1 MKIRKNT
8 YVTLLYGALPTVRW
22 GSFLVAEHF
31 EQMEDIAFH
40 SWLIFCPLL
49 L

>member
-1 MKIRKNT
+1 MKIRENT
-8 YVTLLYGALPTVRW
+8 YVTLFYDALSNVRW

-40 SWLIFCPLL
+40 PLLIFCPVLF
-49 L
+49 